1 MNQQTIK
8 MLKAGIFA
16 GVLAAIIEIIISA
29 AMTKY
34 FGLNIDVV
42 QLVLGGA
49 AIGLVTLA
57 ITLVISVVIAKR
69 KRQF

>member
-1 MNQQTIK
+1 MNQQIIK
-8 MLKAGIFA
+8 MLKTGIFA

-49 AIGLVTLA
+49 TIGLITLV
-57 ITLVISVVIAKR
+57 ITLVISIVIAKR
-69 KRQF
+69 KQRV